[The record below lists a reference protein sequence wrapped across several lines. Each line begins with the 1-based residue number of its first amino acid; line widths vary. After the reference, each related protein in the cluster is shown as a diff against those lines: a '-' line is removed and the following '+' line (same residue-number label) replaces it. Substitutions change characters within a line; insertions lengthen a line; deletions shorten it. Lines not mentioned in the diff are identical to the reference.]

1 MKEIDNNITGTEI
14 NYFFI
19 CKTKLWLFSKFQT
32 MEHSSDIVKDGKI
45 IHESVHKR
53 RVKEVNLPG
62 MKIDLIQMKDGLII
76 YEIKKSKK
84 MEKASIYQLLFY
96 LYKLKEMEIIAKGI
110 LDYPLIRKTE
120 EIILTKE
127 KEKELEE
134 ISNEISFIIG
144 GSIPPPEKKSYCS
157 KCSYYDFCWV

>member
-1 MKEIDNNITGTEI
+1 MNKIDNKITGTEI

-32 MEHSSDIVKDGKI
+32 MEHSSDIINDGKI

-53 RVKEVNLPG
+53 MIKEVNLPG
-62 MKIDLIQMKDGLII
+62 MKIDLIQKKDELVI
-76 YEIKKSKK
+76 YEVKKSKK

-120 EIILTKE
+120 EITLTEE
-127 KEKELEE
+127 KERELEE
-134 ISNEISFIIG
+134 ISNEIILIIG
-144 GSIPPPEKKSYCS
+144 GSMPPPEKKSYCS